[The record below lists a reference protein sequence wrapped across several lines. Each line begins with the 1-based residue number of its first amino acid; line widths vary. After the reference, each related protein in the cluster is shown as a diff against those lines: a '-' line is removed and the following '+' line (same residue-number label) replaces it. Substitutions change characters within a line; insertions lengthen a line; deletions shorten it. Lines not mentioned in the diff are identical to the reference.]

1 MSKETALPEGCAVDT
16 VDVARIERMLAEV
29 PDEDLSKLFTEQELA
44 DAGQGSGRA
53 ASLSARFAAKEACL
67 KLFPRETALNIITA
81 MDFSVVKDAY
91 GAPHIRMTPAAEI
104 VAGRHL
110 VSSIKISLSHSAM
123 SATAVALKTSAS
135 IPVTTAGRFIYR
147 WLPYRRAVILENLR
161 RVYGGNVSDDQ
172 IAQLAQAH
180 YGHLFK
186 LFKELV
192 SFRFLSEQRKK
203 DMVRVEGVP
212 ELTDAFMAGKGILI
226 LTGHFGNFEV
236 STVAGIEHFP
246 QVKGRIHFLR
256 RPIKPKWLSDLLTRR
271 FNQAGF
277 GVVGRR
283 GSLEEIVDTL
293 EKGDA
298 IVFPFDQYARKPE
311 GIEVEFFG
319 HGAGTYK
326 SMAVLALSTGA
337 PVMPAASWREPDG
350 THVLKFWPPL
360 NPIVDP
366 DVGTEIH
373 KNTRAYN
380 QALELAIV
388 RHPEQWWWVHRRW
401 KGKSLAQARPQ

>member
-1 MSKETALPEGCAVDT
+1 MSLETSLPEGCAIDT
-16 VDVARIERMLAEV
+16 VDVARIERMLMEV
-29 PDEDLSKLFTEQELA
+29 PAEDLTKLFASQELE
-44 DAGQGSGRA
+44 DAGLGPGQA
-53 ASLSARFAAKEACL
+53 ASLAARFAAKEACL

-91 GAPHIRMTPAAEI
+91 GAPHIAMTSAAEI

-110 VSSIKISLSHSAM
+110 VSSIQISLSHSAS
-123 SATAVALKTSAS
+123 SATAVALKKIAT
-135 IPVTTAGRFIYR
+135 IPVTPAGRFIYR
-147 WLPYRRAVILENLR
+147 WLPYRRKVILENLR
-161 RVYGGNVSDDQ
+161 RVYGGNVSTDQ
-172 IAQLAQAH
+172 IAELAQAH

-186 LFKELV
+186 LLKELI
-192 SFRFLSEQRKK
+192 SFRFLSEKRKK
-203 DMVRVEGVP
+203 AMVRVEGVP
-212 ELTDAFMAGKGILI
+212 ELTEAFMAGKGVLI

-319 HGAGTYK
+319 YGAGTYK

-360 NPIVDP
+360 APITDS
-366 DVGTEIH
+366 DVGVEIR

-380 QALELAIV
+380 AALELAIV

-401 KGKSLAQARPQ
+401 KGKSPV